1 MKWIDS
7 WIAWLAPT
15 VLVEGTPWRAMW
27 EESDRRAFINIARIF
42 FPLVAVA
49 YLAHFFFYDLPNDLE
64 PIQGWFRFRLTI
76 AVMALFTTAFYFSRY
91 ADRPGTRAPAII
103 ACWIMCQSQ
112 AFVVVVHGLESWV
125 FCFVLIVGSVMVLRL
140 SAALSLVFVLV
151 TVGSQAWVLL
161 GNDFPTSYIFTGSVV
176 TAVMAIIIRA
186 PYLADVKNFLLNQQ
200 NIAAQKQIIELN
212 LEFSE
217 RIRSFI
223 PLVIAKRLERSIE
236 DNRMSVLEASID
248 VMAPQVKSV
257 ACLFSDIRGFTQ
269 GSKDLD
275 QFVQGGVLPEVKAC
289 SDAIE
294 ENEGIPRKVGDL
306 IFAYFDQPRQDN
318 NLLLSAVAAMEIARL
333 NQDMNR
339 TFSSVTIKR
348 YVLLA
353 SGEAVVGNLGGAGS
367 SIEITALGSPVNLL
381 SRIDE
386 ATKAPRLS
394 AILEQGDLITT
405 KEFSAELDRL
415 VVGIEKELISISDLG
430 VELRDFPEVT
440 SLILI
445 KPSDH
450 NYQLLQTALMGAGGG
465 GKKEDLVSKKLDSN
479 IAA

>member
-15 VLVEGTPWRAMW
+15 ALVEGTAWRAMW
-27 EESDRRAFINIARIF
+27 EESDRRAFINVARIF

-49 YLAHFFFYDLPNDLE
+49 YMAHFFFYDLPNELE

-76 AVMALFTTAFYFSRY
+76 VLMALFTTGFYFSSY
-91 ADRPGTRAPAII
+91 ADRPGTRVPAILS
-103 ACWIMCQSQ
+103 CWVMCQSQ
-112 AFVVVVHGLESWV
+112 AFVVVVYGLESWV

-151 TVGSQAWVLL
+151 TVATQAWVLL
-161 GNDFPTSYIFTGSVV
+161 GNNFPTSYIFSGSVV

-186 PYLADVKNFLLNQQ
+186 PYLAEVKNFLLNQQ

-223 PLVIAKRLERSIE
+223 PLVIAKRLEQSIE
-236 DNRMSVLEASID
+236 NSRKSVLEASID
-248 VMAPQVKSV
+248 VMAPQVKNV

-294 ENEGIPRKVGDL
+294 ANEGIPRKVGDL
-306 IFAYFDQPRQDN
+306 IFAYFDQSSQN
-318 NLLLSAVAAMEIARL
+318 SNLLLSAVAAMKIARL

-339 TFSSVTIKR
+339 TLSSVTIKR
-348 YVLLA
+348 YVLLSA
-353 SGEAVVGNLGGAGS
+353 GEAVVGNLGGAGS

-386 ATKAPRLS
+386 ATKAPRFS
-394 AILEQGDLITT
+394 AILDQGDVIATS
-405 KEFSAELDRL
+405 EFAEELERL
-415 VVGIEKELISISDLG
+415 VPGVESEVVDISGLG

-440 SLILI
+440 KLVVV

-450 NYQLLQTALMGAGGG
+450 NYQLLQAALAGVGG
-465 GKKEDLVSKKLDSN
+465 QLLDSPIKKLDRN